1 MSYVTRAL
9 ESGITEL
16 VEYLS
21 AHTLTCLVPAFFIAG
36 AISVFVSKQSVI
48 KYFGCNTKRYISYGV
63 ASVSGFI
70 LAACSC
76 TVIPL
81 FAGISRRG
89 AGIGPATTFLY
100 SGPAINIL
108 AISLTAKVLGFE
120 IGVARAVM
128 AIIMAILIGL
138 IMELL
143 FEKRKSTDTPSAAC
157 IADEPGYG
165 KKTVL
170 LFVNLVFILLVGT
183 AAVGNVVKIPVVIG
197 LVVMAAL
204 ITTKWIARDEAKM
217 WGQETLSLFKMIFP
231 LLLIGVFT
239 AGLIKEFMPPEY
251 VATYVGSNSV
261 VSNLIASI
269 AGAFMYFA
277 TLTEVP
283 IIESLTSLGMHK
295 GPELALLLA
304 GPALS
309 LPNMLAIRQVMGT
322 KKTSVYVALVIVFAT
337 MSGIMY
343 GTLQMM

>member
-1 MSYVTRAL
+1 
-9 ESGITEL
+9 
-16 VEYLS
+16 
-21 AHTLTCLVPAFFIAG
+21 LVPAFFIAG
-36 AISVFVSKQSVI
+36 AIAVFVSKQSVI
-48 KYFGCNTKRYISYGV
+48 RYFGCNTKRYVSYGV
-63 ASVSGFI
+63 ASVSGCI

-108 AISLTAKVLGFE
+108 AISLTAKVLGYE
-120 IGVARAVM
+120 IGIARAVM

-143 FEKRKSTDTPSAAC
+143 FEKGRDTAASSAAC
-157 IADEPGYG
+157 MADESGYG
-165 KKTVL
+165 KKTAL

-183 AAVGNVVKIPVVIG
+183 AAVDNVIKIPAVLA
-197 LVVMAAL
+197 LVVAAAL
-204 ITTKWIARDEAKM
+204 ITVKWIARDEAKQ
-217 WGQETLSLFKMIFP
+217 WGEETLSLFKMIFP

-251 VATYVGSNSV
+251 VARYVGSNSI
-261 VSNLIASI
+261 VSNLTASV

-322 KKTSVYVALVIVFAT
+322 KKTFVYVTLVIVFAT
-337 MSGIMY
+337 CSGILY
-343 GTLQMM
+343 GMM

>member
-1 MSYVTRAL
+1 MGYASRAL
-9 ESGITEL
+9 ASGIEEL
-16 VEYLS
+16 IEYLS

-36 AISVFVSKQSVI
+36 AIAVFVSKQSVI
-48 KYFGCNTKRYISYGV
+48 KYFGCQTKRYISYGV
-63 ASVSGFI
+63 ASVSGCI

-108 AISLTAKVLGFE
+108 AISLTAKVLGYE

-128 AIIMAILIGL
+128 AIIMAIAIGL

-143 FEKRKSTDTPSAAC
+143 FEDRSKVDSAKAGIC
-157 IADEPGYG
+157 VAEEAGTGRRTI
-165 KKTVL
+165 L
-170 LFVNLVFILLVGT
+170 LFVNLVLILLVGT
-183 AAVGNVVKIPVVIG
+183 AAIGTLIKIPLVI
-197 LVVMAAL
+197 LLIITAAL
-204 ITTKWIARDEAKM
+204 MTFYWVEREEAKM
-217 WGQETLSLFKMIFP
+217 WGRETLSLFKMIFP

-251 VATYVGSNSV
+251 VARYVGSNSL
-261 VSNLIASI
+261 VSNLVASV

-309 LPNMLAIRQVMGT
+309 LPNMLAIQKVMGT
-322 KKTSVYVALVIVFAT
+322 KKTAVYVSLVIVFAT
-337 MSGIMY
+337 VSGIGY
-343 GTLQMM
+343 GML

>member
-1 MSYVTRAL
+1 MGYASRAL
-9 ESGITEL
+9 ASGIEEL

-36 AISVFVSKQSVI
+36 AIAVFVSKQSVI
-48 KYFGCNTKRYISYGV
+48 KYFGCQTKRYISYGV
-63 ASVSGFI
+63 ASVSGCV

-108 AISLTAKVLGFE
+108 AISLTAKVLGYE

-128 AIIMAILIGL
+128 AIIMAIAIGL

-143 FEKRKSTDTPSAAC
+143 FEDRSKADSAKAGIC
-157 IADEPGYG
+157 VAEEAGTGRRTI
-165 KKTVL
+165 L
-170 LFVNLVFILLVGT
+170 LFVNLVLILLVGT
-183 AAVGNVVKIPVVIG
+183 AAIGTLIKIPLVI
-197 LVVMAAL
+197 LLIITAAL
-204 ITTKWIARDEAKM
+204 MTFYWVEREEAKM
-217 WGQETLSLFKMIFP
+217 WGRETLSLFKMIFP

-251 VATYVGSNSV
+251 VARYVGSNSL
-261 VSNLIASI
+261 VSNLVASV

-309 LPNMLAIRQVMGT
+309 LPNMLAIRKVMGT
-322 KKTSVYVALVIVFAT
+322 KKTAVYVSLVIVFAT
-337 MSGIMY
+337 VSGIGY
-343 GTLQMM
+343 GML

>member
-1 MSYVTRAL
+1 MGYASRAL
-9 ESGITEL
+9 ASGIEEL
-16 VEYLS
+16 IEYLS

-36 AISVFVSKQSVI
+36 AIAVFVSKQSVI
-48 KYFGCNTKRYISYGV
+48 KYFGCQTKRYISYGV
-63 ASVSGFI
+63 ASVSGCI

-108 AISLTAKVLGFE
+108 AISLTAKVLGYE

-128 AIIMAILIGL
+128 AIIMAIAIGL

-143 FEKRKSTDTPSAAC
+143 FEDRSKVDSAKAGIC
-157 IADEPGYG
+157 VAEEAGTGRRTI
-165 KKTVL
+165 L
-170 LFVNLVFILLVGT
+170 LFVNLVLILLVGT
-183 AAVGNVVKIPVVIG
+183 AAIGTLIKIPLVI
-197 LVVMAAL
+197 LLIITAAL
-204 ITTKWIARDEAKM
+204 MTFYWVEREEAKM
-217 WGQETLSLFKMIFP
+217 WGRETLSLFKMIFP

-251 VATYVGSNSV
+251 VARYVGSNSL
-261 VSNLIASI
+261 VSNLVASV

-309 LPNMLAIRQVMGT
+309 LPNMLAIRKVMGT
-322 KKTSVYVALVIVFAT
+322 KKTAVYVSLVIVFAT
-337 MSGIMY
+337 VSGIGY
-343 GTLQMM
+343 GML

>member
-1 MSYVTRAL
+1 MGYASRAL
-9 ESGITEL
+9 ASGIEEL
-16 VEYLS
+16 IEYLS

-36 AISVFVSKQSVI
+36 AIAVFVSKQSVI
-48 KYFGCNTKRYISYGV
+48 KYFGCQTKRYISYGV
-63 ASVSGFI
+63 ASVSGCI

-108 AISLTAKVLGFE
+108 AISLTAKVLGYE

-128 AIIMAILIGL
+128 AIIMAIAIGL

-143 FEKRKSTDTPSAAC
+143 FEDRSKVDSAKAGIC
-157 IADEPGYG
+157 VAEEAGTGRRTI
-165 KKTVL
+165 L
-170 LFVNLVFILLVGT
+170 LFVNLVLILLVGT
-183 AAVGNVVKIPVVIG
+183 AAIGTLIKIPLVI
-197 LVVMAAL
+197 LLIITAAL
-204 ITTKWIARDEAKM
+204 LTFYWVEREEAKM
-217 WGQETLSLFKMIFP
+217 WGCETLSLFKMIFP

-251 VATYVGSNSV
+251 VARYVGSNSL
-261 VSNLIASI
+261 VSNLVASV

-309 LPNMLAIRQVMGT
+309 LPNMLAIRKVMGT
-322 KKTSVYVALVIVFAT
+322 KKTAVYVSLVIVFAT
-337 MSGIMY
+337 VSGIGY
-343 GTLQMM
+343 GML

>member
-1 MSYVTRAL
+1 MGYASRAL
-9 ESGITEL
+9 ASGIEEL
-16 VEYLS
+16 IEYLS

-36 AISVFVSKQSVI
+36 AIAVFVSKQSVI
-48 KYFGCNTKRYISYGV
+48 KYFGCQTKRYISYGV
-63 ASVSGFI
+63 ASVSGCI

-108 AISLTAKVLGFE
+108 AISLTAKVLGYE

-128 AIIMAILIGL
+128 AIIMAIAIGL

-143 FEKRKSTDTPSAAC
+143 FEDRSKADSAKAGIC
-157 IADEPGYG
+157 VAEEAGTGRRTI
-165 KKTVL
+165 L
-170 LFVNLVFILLVGT
+170 LFVNLVLILLVGT
-183 AAVGNVVKIPVVIG
+183 AAIGTLIKIPLVI
-197 LVVMAAL
+197 LLIITAAL
-204 ITTKWIARDEAKM
+204 MTFYWVEREEAKM
-217 WGQETLSLFKMIFP
+217 WGRETLSLFKMIFP

-251 VATYVGSNSV
+251 VARYVGSNSL
-261 VSNLIASI
+261 VSNLVASV

-309 LPNMLAIRQVMGT
+309 LPNMLAIRKVMGT
-322 KKTSVYVALVIVFAT
+322 KKTAVYVSLVIVFAT
-337 MSGIMY
+337 VSGIGY
-343 GTLQMM
+343 GML